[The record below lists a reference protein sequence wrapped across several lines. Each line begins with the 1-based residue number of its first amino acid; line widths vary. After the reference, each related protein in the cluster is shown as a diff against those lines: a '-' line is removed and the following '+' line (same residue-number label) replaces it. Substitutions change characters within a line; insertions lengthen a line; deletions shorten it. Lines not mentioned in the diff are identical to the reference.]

1 MHPNTSRENA
11 RFLHGRGSASVALG
25 IAVLLLVMDF
35 VPVPGT
41 VSSMP
46 SWMKA
51 VLIPLFIAAMAVAI
65 WQIRSL
71 WESIFL
77 GIFTADLSLKGSLPP
92 ESQSVFRS
100 TVSPFLWCAAAAIAA
115 GLLVSA
121 LKEGGR
127 PKTPV

>member
-35 VPVPGT
+35 VPLPST
-41 VSSMP
+41 VSSTP

-77 GIFTADLSLKGSLPP
+77 GIFTADLSLKAHFLLNHRGFSGVRFPLFYGVLPQR
-92 ESQSVFRS
+92 SQADCSFQ
-100 TVSPFLWCAAAAIAA
+100 LWKRVA
-115 GLLVSA
+115 GP
-121 LKEGGR
+121 R
-127 PKTPV
+127 